1 MKKIMGKRLMMF
13 LACLFLSFGMAMAQ
27 TQVTGTV
34 VSSDDG
40 QPVIGASVFV
50 LGTKQ
55 GTVTDTDGN
64 FTLTVPDGKKLK
76 VAYLGM
82 VTQIVT
88 AKPSMKVTLKADHKS
103 LDEVIVTGYGNFKKS
118 SFTGSAA
125 TMDTKSLEDVPV
137 MSIEDKLAGGVA
149 GVTVTSSSSSP
160 GAAADIRIRGM
171 GSINAGNNP
180 LIVIDGTPVS
190 SGNMSEFAY
199 SDAGTSILATLNP
212 DDIESMTI
220 IKDAAAASLYGSRA
234 ANGVIVI
241 TTKSG
246 SKGKTRVNYRSDW
259 GFSNMAIDYRP
270 QMNGDDRRAL
280 LEEGLKNH
288 YEYGENMD
296 ATKAA
301 AQAASEIDNYAKKP
315 SSGWTDWKDL
325 LFKTGHHSDYQ
336 VDVSGGGE
344 NTKFYSSLAYANQD
358 GIVANEGLKRYTGN
372 VNVTHTFGHFTL
384 NVTSLISK
392 MRQRLANEATSYDGA
407 VANYAFFQNPS
418 STAYNADG
426 SFTDAPG
433 YAGVNPLKEYQ
444 HSSDV
449 NTVHRSYN
457 TIKLSW
463 NILEG
468 LDLSEKLAY
477 DYNDGTEDVLF
488 DRYSTNG
495 SPSGVFQRI
504 KNTIEQINTQTQLTY
519 MKSFG
524 LHNIDA
530 LVGFESEDYRYGF
543 NYMSGQ
549 NYPGDL
555 YELGNAGTTSAQ
567 SNKQDSKLV
576 SYLGRIN
583 YNYNNRYYLGA
594 SFRTD
599 GSSRLSRDNRWGNF
613 WSVSG
618 SWRFTGEKFMES
630 IKNVLSDGKLRVSYG
645 VNGTQPYGYY
655 SYMNLYKYGEYYDGE
670 SGMGIVGV
678 GNDNLKWEKNYAF
691 NVGLDLT
698 FLSRYTATFDFYTRT
713 TKDLIYDMPIS
724 GVAGYYDN
732 VTPTVAQN
740 IGSLRNTGYELTL
753 TANWL
758 QEKDFTWSTT
768 LNMAHNHNKVIKLNG
783 SSDAIIDSN
792 WGHVLAHKVGYAYNS
807 YYCYEYAGVDPQTGN
822 EQYYINDGTKDA
834 RNTTTDVNKAKKVI
848 VGNPEA
854 KLEGAI
860 SNTLKWKFIDFN
872 FNFTYKIG
880 GHAYDYP
887 RWQHSNGG
895 SDLYLGA
902 LPDYYKLSKMWSGP
916 GDTTAKLPKFQYGN
930 TFVYSSRWMMPLD
943 YLRLKS
949 LTIGFSV
956 PQQYLQKFGLSKV
969 RAYFSGSNLLTWK
982 SSKLY
987 VDPEVPV
994 TGICLFQTPAIRT
1007 FTFGV
1012 ELGF

>member
-1 MKKIMGKRLMMF
+1 
-13 LACLFLSFGMAMAQ
+13 MAQ

-40 QPVIGASVFV
+40 QPVIGAAIKVV
-50 LGTKQ
+50 GTAN
-55 GTVTDTDGN
+55 GTVTD
-64 FTLTVPDGKKLK
+64 PDGKFTLAAPEGKKLEIS
-76 VAYLGM
+76 YIGM
-82 VTQIVT
+82 ETQILA
-88 AKPSMKVTLKADHKS
+88 AKPNMKITLKPDHKS

-125 TMDTKSLEDVPV
+125 TMNTKSLEDVPV
-137 MSIEDKLAGGVA
+137 MSVEDKLAGGVA

-180 LIVIDGTPVS
+180 LIVIDGTPVT
-190 SGNMSEFAY
+190 SGNMSEFTY
-199 SDAGTSILATLNP
+199 SDAGTSILATLNS
-212 DDIESMTI
+212 DDIASITV

-246 SKGKTRVNYRSDW
+246 SKGRTHVNYRSDW
-259 GFSNMAIDYRP
+259 GFSNMAINYRP
-270 QMNGDDRRAL
+270 MLNGDDRRAV

-288 YEYGENMD
+288 YVYDEGMTAAD
-296 ATKAA
+296 AAT
-301 AQAASEIDNYAKKP
+301 QAANEIDQYAAKP
-315 SSGWTDWKDL
+315 STGWTNWKDI

-336 VDVSGGGE
+336 VDVSGGGQ

-358 GIVANEGLKRYTGN
+358 GIVANEGLSRYTGN

-392 MRQRLANEATSYDGA
+392 MRQQLADEKTSYDGA
-407 VANYAFFQNPS
+407 VVNYAFFQNPS
-418 STAYNADG
+418 STAYNKDG
-426 SFTDAPG
+426 SLTTSPG
-433 YAGVNPLKEYQ
+433 IFGVNPLNEYK
-444 HSSDV
+444 HSHDV
-449 NTVHRSYN
+449 NTVHRTYD
-457 TIKLSW
+457 TAKLSW
-463 NILEG
+463 NIWDKLY
-468 LDLSEKLAY
+468 LSEKLAY
-477 DYNDGTEDVLF
+477 DYTDGTEDVLW
-488 DRYSTNG
+488 DRYSLNG
-495 SPSGVFQRI
+495 SPSGVCQRI
-504 KNTIEQINTQTQLTY
+504 KNTIEQINSQTQLTY
-519 MKSFG
+519 TKSFG

-530 LVGFESEDYRYGF
+530 LLGFENENYRYAY
-543 NYMSGQ
+543 NYLSGQ
-549 NYPGDL
+549 DYPGNL
-555 YELGNAGTTSAQ
+555 YEFCNAGTTTSS
-567 SNKQDSKLV
+567 SNKQISKLV

-583 YNYNNRYYLGA
+583 YNYNSTYYLGV

-599 GSSRLSRDNRWGNF
+599 GSSRLARNNRWGNF
-613 WSVSG
+613 WSTSG
-618 SWRFTGEKFMES
+618 AWRFTSEKFMKS
-630 IKNVLSDGKLRVSYG
+630 IKNILSDGKLRVSYG
-645 VNGTQPYGYY
+645 VNGTQPYSFY
-655 SYMNLYKYGEYYDGE
+655 SYMNLYNYGEYYDGQ

-698 FLSRYTATFDFYTRT
+698 FLDRYTAVFDVYTRT

-724 GVAGYYDN
+724 AVPGYYDSSIPFM
-732 VTPTVAQN
+732 PTVAKN

-753 TANWL
+753 TANWI
-758 QEKDFTWSTT
+758 QKRDFSWSST
-768 LNMAHNHNKVIKLNG
+768 LDMAHNHNKVIKLNG
-783 SSDAIIDSN
+783 SSDVIMDDTWSR
-792 WGHVLAHKVGYAYNS
+792 VLAHKVGESYNS
-807 YYCYEYAGVDPQTGN
+807 YYCYEYAGVDPKTGN
-822 EQYYINDGTKDA
+822 ELYYINDGTANA
-834 RNTTTDVNKAKKVI
+834 RNTTTDVSKANKVI
-848 VGNPEA
+848 VGSPEG

-860 SNTLKWKFIDFN
+860 SNTLTWKFIDFG
-872 FNFTYKIG
+872 FNFTYQIG

-887 RWQHSNGG
+887 RWQHSNGS
-895 SDLYLGA
+895 SDLYNGA
-902 LPDYYKLSKMWSGP
+902 VPSYYKISEMWTGP

-930 TFVYSSRWMMPLD
+930 TFQYSSRWLMPLD

-956 PQQYLQKFGLSKV
+956 PRQYLQKLNLSKA
-969 RAYFSGSNLLTWK
+969 RIYFSGFNLLTFK

-994 TGICLFQTPAIRT
+994 NGICNFETPAIRT

>member
-1 MKKIMGKRLMMF
+1 MEKRLMM
-13 LACLFLSFGMAMAQ
+13 LLVGLFLSLGMALAQ
-27 TQVTGTV
+27 TQISGTV
-34 VSSDDG
+34 VSSEDG
-40 QPVIGASVFV
+40 EPVVGASVLV
-50 LGTKQ
+50 VGTST
-55 GTVTDTDGN
+55 GTVTDIDGK
-64 FTLTVPDGKKLK
+64 FTLTVPEGKKLRI
-76 VAYLGM
+76 AYIGM
-82 VTQIVT
+82 TTQILA
-88 AKPSMKVTLKADHKS
+88 AKPSMKVTLKTDNKS

-137 MSIEDKLAGGVA
+137 MSVTDKLAGGVA

-160 GAAADIRIRGM
+160 GAAPSIRIRGM

-199 SDAGTSILATLNP
+199 SDAGTSILATLNS
-212 DDIESMTI
+212 DDIESMTV

-259 GFSNMAIDYRP
+259 GFSNMAVNYRP
-270 QMNGDDRRAL
+270 ELNGSDRRAVL
-280 LEEGLKNH
+280 LEGLKN
-288 YEYGENMD
+288 YYLYDQGLSAAD
-296 ATKAA
+296 AATNAA
-301 AQAASEIDNYAKKP
+301 NEIDKYAKEP
-315 SSGWTDWKDL
+315 STGWTDWKDL

-358 GIVANEGLKRYTGN
+358 GIVPNEGLKRYTGN
-372 VNVTHTFGHFTL
+372 INVTHTFGHFTL
-384 NVTSLISK
+384 NATSLISK
-392 MRQRLANEATSYDGA
+392 MRQQLANEGTSYSGA
-407 VANYAFFQNPS
+407 IANYAFFQSPS
-418 STAYNADG
+418 STAYNKDG
-426 SFTDAPG
+426 SFTEDPG
-433 YAGVNPLKEYQ
+433 YAGVNPLKQYQ
-444 HSSDV
+444 HSSDI

-477 DYNDGTEDVLF
+477 DYTDGTEDVLW
-488 DRYSTNG
+488 DRHSNDG

-504 KNTIEQINTQTQLTY
+504 KNSIEQINSQTQLTY
-519 MKSFG
+519 LKSFG

-530 LVGFESEDYRYGF
+530 LLGFETEDYRYGF
-543 NYMSGQ
+543 NYLNGS

-555 YELGNAGTTSAQ
+555 YEFGNAGTTSAQ

-583 YNYNNRYYLGA
+583 YNYNNIYYLGA

-599 GSSRLSRDNRWGNF
+599 GSSRLSRNNRWGNF

-630 IKNVLSDGKLRVSYG
+630 IKNILSDGKLRMSYG

-655 SYMNLYKYGEYYDGE
+655 SYMNLYKYGEYYDGQ

-678 GNDNLKWEKNYAF
+678 GNDNLKWEKNYSF

-698 FLSRYTATFDFYTRT
+698 FLNRYTATFDFYTRT

-724 GVAGYYDN
+724 AVAGYYDG
-732 VTPTVAQN
+732 TTLGPTVAQN

-753 TANWL
+753 TANWF
-758 QEKDFTWSTT
+758 QKSDFSWSTT

-783 SSDAIIDSN
+783 SSDVIMDADY
-792 WGHVLAHKVGYAYNS
+792 GRVLAHKVGETYNS

-822 EQYYINDGTKDA
+822 ELYYINDGTKNA
-834 RNTTTDVNKAKKVI
+834 RNTTTDVNKANKVI
-848 VGNPEA
+848 VGSAEA

-860 SNTLKWKFIDFN
+860 SNTMKWKFIDLG
-872 FNFTYKIG
+872 FNFTYQIG
-880 GHAYDYP
+880 GDAYDYP
-887 RWQHSNGG
+887 RWQHTNGG
-895 SDLYLGA
+895 AALYNGA
-902 LPDYYKLSKMWSGP
+902 VPSYYKLSDMWKGP
-916 GDTTAKLPKFQYGN
+916 GDATAKLPKFQEGS
-930 TFVYSSRWMMPLD
+930 TFVYSSRWKMPLD

-949 LTIGFSV
+949 LTLGFSV
-956 PQQYLQKFGLSKV
+956 PQQYVQKLSLTKARV
-969 RAYFSGSNLLTWK
+969 YFSGSNLLTWK

-994 TGICLFQTPAIRT
+994 NGICLFETPAIRT

>member
-1 MKKIMGKRLMMF
+1 MEKRLMM
-13 LACLFLSFGMAMAQ
+13 LLVGLFLSLGMALAQ
-27 TQVTGTV
+27 TQISGTV
-34 VSSDDG
+34 VSSEDG
-40 QPVIGASVFV
+40 EPVVGASVLV
-50 LGTKQ
+50 VGTST
-55 GTVTDTDGN
+55 GTVTDIDGK
-64 FTLTVPDGKKLK
+64 FTLTVPEGKKLRI
-76 VAYLGM
+76 AYIGM
-82 VTQIVT
+82 STQIVA
-88 AKPSMKVTLKADHKS
+88 AKSSMKVTLKTDNKS

-137 MSIEDKLAGGVA
+137 MSVTDKLAGGVA

-160 GAAADIRIRGM
+160 GAAPSIRIRGM
-171 GSINAGNNP
+171 GSINAGNDP
-180 LIVIDGTPVS
+180 LIVIDGTPVT
-190 SGNMSEFAY
+190 SGDMSEFTY
-199 SDAGTSILATLNP
+199 SAAGTSILATLNS
-212 DDIESMTI
+212 DDIESMTV

-246 SKGKTRVNYRSDW
+246 SKGKTNVNYRSDW
-259 GFSNMAIDYRP
+259 GFSNMAINYRP
-270 QMNGDDRRAL
+270 QLSGDDRRAL
-280 LEEGLKNH
+280 LEEGLKNY
-288 YEYGENMD
+288 YEYGKNMD
-296 ATKAA
+296 ATQAA
-301 AQAASEIDNYAKKP
+301 TQAASEIDNYAAEP
-315 SSGWTDWKDL
+315 STGWTNWKDL

-392 MRQRLANEATSYDGA
+392 MRQRLADESVSYDGA

-449 NTVHRSYN
+449 NTVHRTYD
-457 TIKLSW
+457 TMKLSW
-463 NILEG
+463 NIWDG
-468 LDLSEKLAY
+468 LSLSEKLAY
-477 DYNDGTEDVLF
+477 DYTDGTEDVLW

-495 SPSGVFQRI
+495 SPSGVFQRV

-519 MKSFG
+519 IKSFG

-530 LVGFESEDYRYGF
+530 LLGFETEDYRYAF

-549 NYPGDL
+549 KYPGDL
-555 YELGNAGTTSAQ
+555 YELGNAGSTSAQ

-583 YNYNNRYYLGA
+583 YNYNNIYYLGA

-618 SWRFTGEKFMES
+618 AWRFTGEEFMKS
-630 IKNVLSDGKLRVSYG
+630 IKNILSDGKLRVSYG
-645 VNGTQPYGYY
+645 VNGTQPYGCY
-655 SYMNLYKYGEYYDGE
+655 SYMNLYKYGEYYDGQ

-678 GNDNLKWEKNYAF
+678 GNDKLKWEKNYAF

-698 FLSRYTATFDFYTRT
+698 FLNRYTATFDFYTRT

-724 GVAGYYDN
+724 GVAGYYD
-732 VTPTVAQN
+732 TATLPTVAQN

-753 TANWL
+753 TANWF
-758 QEKDFTWSTT
+758 QKSDFSWSTSV
-768 LNMAHNHNKVIKLNG
+768 NMAHNHNKVIKLNG
-783 SSDAIIDSN
+783 SSDAIIDATY
-792 WGHVLAHKVGYAYNS
+792 GRVLAHKVGYAYNS
-807 YYCYEYAGVDPQTGN
+807 YYCYEYAGVDPQTGK
-822 EQYYINDGTKDA
+822 ELYYINDGTKDA
-834 RNTTTDVNKAKKVI
+834 RNTTTDVNKANKVI

-860 SNTLKWKFIDFN
+860 SNTLTWKFIDLG
-872 FNFTYKIG
+872 FNFTYQIG
-880 GHAYDYP
+880 GDAYDYP
-887 RWQHSNGG
+887 RWQHTNGG
-895 SDLYLGA
+895 TELYDGA
-902 LPDYYKLSKMWSGP
+902 VPSYYKLSDIWTGP
-916 GDTTAKLPKFQYGN
+916 GDATAKLPKFQYGSS
-930 TFVYSSRWMMPLD
+930 FVYSSRWKMPLD

-956 PQQYLQKFGLSKV
+956 PRQYLQKLNLSKARV
-969 RAYFSGSNLLTWK
+969 YFSGSNLLTWK

-994 TGICLFQTPAIRT
+994 NGISLFETPAIRT
-1007 FTFGV
+1007 FTFGI